1 MEEKIDLLKLEKDE
15 EGQQKETC
23 RKGPNVSSPM
33 VTPEYWEKR
42 AASGSVYSGGKSKA
56 LAGKVIR
63 KMNLKTKNRN
73 VPY

>member
-1 MEEKIDLLKLEKDE
+1 MDLLKLEKDE

-23 RKGPNVSSPM
+23 YKGPNVSFPM

-42 AASGSVYSGGKSKA
+42 AASRSVYSGSKSKA
-56 LAGKVIR
+56 PAGKVIR
-63 KMNLKTKNRN
+63 KRNLKTKNRN